1 MADEEE
7 KPKNK
12 FLEILKNIFKG
23 IFNVVKAIVT
33 AIQNFMK
40 SQWKIWDE
48 EEDEKR
54 KKKKRKEEEP
64 EEDLYERYHREIKEE
79 YGQ

>member
-1 MADEEE
+1 
-7 KPKNK
+7 
-12 FLEILKNIFKG
+12 
-23 IFNVVKAIVT
+23 
-33 AIQNFMK
+33 MK

-64 EEDLYERYHREIKEE
+64 EEDLYEKYHREIKEE

>member
-1 MADEEE
+1 MMGI
-7 KPKNK
+7 
-12 FLEILKNIFKG
+12 LEIIKKNFEG

-64 EEDLYERYHREIKEE
+64 EEDLYEKYHREIKEE